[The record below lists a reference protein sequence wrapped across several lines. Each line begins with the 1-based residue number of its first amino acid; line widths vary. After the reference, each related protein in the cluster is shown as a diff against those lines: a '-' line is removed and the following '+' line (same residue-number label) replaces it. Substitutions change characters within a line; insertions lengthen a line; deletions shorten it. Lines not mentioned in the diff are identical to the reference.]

1 LTLIESATR
10 TDSTLTGFTCES
22 LDALIA
28 SRAAPGAEPAWM
40 RDRRLE
46 AWRVLQ
52 DTPYPTTSDE
62 PWRRTDIKG
71 LKLSGF
77 NPLGRGSEASPSLKG
92 VPVEWTRA
100 LKFMKDI
107 SGAMLAVDSA
117 VAGYAVTDELKS
129 SGVIFTDM
137 DTALREHAGLLDQH
151 FMTQAVRFGDDYFAA
166 LHGAFWRG
174 GTFLYVPRN
183 VQVRLPLR
191 SLTWLS
197 KSDVSTPH
205 TLVIMEP
212 GSRATLIDEFA
223 SARKGGPAFNAGAV
237 ELFVENGAQLDYVGI
252 QDWGRSVWNFT
263 NERALV
269 NRDATLHWIIGGL
282 GSQLTKTFLDAQLVG
297 QGATALL
304 SGVFFA
310 DGSQHLDLDTEQNHV
325 APNCKSD
332 LLYKGA
338 LKDQARAVWQGM
350 IRVAKAAQKTD
361 GYQAN
366 RNLLLSDQARA
377 DSIPGL
383 EINADDVRCTHGST
397 ISRMDEEEVFY
408 LMSRGID
415 RLESEGL
422 LVNAFFTPVLDRIP
436 LASVRERL
444 KKELAKKM
452 TGK

>member
-1 LTLIESATR
+1 MTLVETTTR
-10 TDSTLTGFTCES
+10 TDSTLTGFTRES

-28 SRAAPGAEPAWM
+28 ARAEPEWM

-52 DTPYPTTSDE
+52 DTPFPTTSDE
-62 PWRRTDIKG
+62 PWRRTDLKG
-71 LKLSGF
+71 LRLNEFGRRGDVSSPPTRSPTPKGL
-77 NPLGRGSEASPSLKG
+77 PL
-92 VPVEWTRA
+92 EWTRA
-100 LKFMKDI
+100 LKFMQDI
-107 SGAMLAVDSA
+107 SGAMLAVDGA
-117 VAGYAVTDELKS
+117 VAGYATTDELQS

-137 DTALREHAGLLDQH
+137 AAALCEHGDLLETH
-151 FMTQAVRFGDDYFAA
+151 FMTQAVKLDDDYFAA

-183 VQVRLPLR
+183 VEVKLPLR
-191 SLTWLS
+191 SFTWLG
-197 KSDVSTPH
+197 KSDVSAPH
-205 TLVIMEP
+205 TLVILEP
-212 GSRATLIDEFA
+212 GSRAVLIDEYA
-223 SARKGGPAFNAGAV
+223 SARQGGPAFNAGAV
-237 ELFVENGAQLDYVGI
+237 ELFLKNGAQLDYVSI

-269 NRDATLHWIIGGL
+269 NRDATLHWVIGGL
-282 GSQLTKTFLDAQLVG
+282 GSQLTKTFLDAQLIG
-297 QGATALL
+297 PGATALL

-310 DGSQHLDLDTEQNHV
+310 DGTQHLDLDTEQNHM
-325 APNCKSD
+325 APSTKSD

-338 LKDQARAVWQGM
+338 LKDQARSVWQGM
-350 IRVAKAAQKTD
+350 IRVAKAAPKTD

-366 RNLLLSDQARA
+366 RNLLLSDKARA

-383 EINADDVRCTHGST
+383 EILTDDVRCTHGST
-397 ISRMDEEEVFY
+397 VSRIDEEEVFY

-415 RLESEGL
+415 RVESEGM

-444 KKELAKKM
+444 KKEIAKKIM
-452 TGK
+452 SK